1 MPGAPLLVFQDTS
14 VLINFYRPGLFKVLG
29 DLFERKVRWTGSVRR
44 ECERKEQQ
52 LSLPGLTAAADH
64 LLGEPIVPA
73 EDEHGAIRQ
82 LRTMMAS
89 PGDHPN
95 QHLGEAETI
104 TIIQKRQLHSL
115 IAIDDEE
122 AGKWADPVPCVGT
135 WRLIKLAHR
144 RGDASPDEASRLWQK
159 FVDAGGHLPY
169 KIRTLPQFQTWIDA
183 DWSGP

>member
-1 MPGAPLLVFQDTS
+1 MRCAGGSRACSSSARRRSRRRSRARRPLLVFQDTS

-44 ECERKEQQ
+44 
-52 LSLPGLTAAADH
+52 D
-64 LLGEPIVPA
+64 
-73 EDEHGAIRQ
+73 
-82 LRTMMAS
+82 
-89 PGDHPN
+89 

-104 TIIQKRQLHSL
+104 AIIQKRQLHAL

-135 WRLIKLAHR
+135 WRLIKLARR
-144 RGDASPDEASRLWQK
+144 RGDASPDEASRLWQI